1 MKVVVTGAAGLLGR
15 HIVDELAPHHE
26 VIATDRNPLAQPG
39 IEFHQSD
46 LLDPESLKS
55 AFTGA
60 EMVIHVAAIPNP
72 YQAPAPVI
80 MATNVMGTF
89 NALEAALAVGAR
101 RFINTSSDC
110 AMGIVFAKGRRIPD
124 YLPLDEEHPL
134 RPEDVYGLSKKL
146 AEELC
151 RSYACR
157 GAIETVTLR
166 PTWVWNEATCKSH
179 SHLLQS
185 AGNPGRNFWSFIDPR
200 DAAMAYRLVLEAE
213 RLPHDVYFVAAEYT
227 FDTLPTR
234 ELLSRCYPEVPLR
247 SYADSRE
254 IPEYGSLLDTSRI
267 RQDFG
272 WKPRYLW
279 PAWSI
284 LPDPKNGR

>member
-1 MKVVVTGAAGLLGR
+1 MKVGVTGAAGLLGR
-15 HIVDELAPHHE
+15 YVVEELFSRHE
-26 VIATDRNPLAQPG
+26 VIATDRIPLSRTE
-39 IEFHQSD
+39 IEFRQSD
-46 LLDPESLKS
+46 LLDPESLRA
-55 AFTGA
+55 AFAGA
-60 EMVIHVAAIPNP
+60 EMVIHIAAIPNP
-72 YQAPAPVI
+72 YQAPTSVV
-80 MATNVMGTF
+80 MSTNVVGTF

-110 AMGIVFAKGRRIPD
+110 AIGIVFAKGRRVPD
-124 YLPLDEEHPL
+124 YLPLDEDHPL

-151 RSYACR
+151 RSYALR

-166 PTWVWNEATCKSH
+166 PTWVWSEATCKIH

-185 AGNPGRNFWSFIDPR
+185 AGNPGRNFWSFVDPR
-200 DAAMAYRLVLEAE
+200 DAASAYRLVLEAGH
-213 RLPHDVYFVAAEYT
+213 LPHDVYFIAAEYT

-234 ELLSRCYPEVPLR
+234 ELLSRCYPEVPVH
-247 SYADSRE
+247 SYTDGRDF
-254 IPEYGSLLDTSRI
+254 PEYGSLLDTSRI

-272 WKPRYLW
+272 WKPRHHW
-279 PAWSI
+279 PAWST